1 MNNDDVQDLYG
12 YKAPL
17 EERIFKYIF
26 KILLFLLRINGRNKI
41 SNWILEEVNPFILVK
56 SKIDNL
62 VSCNLIKEIEFFKSN
77 YLASKDVNAWLG
89 LYKVL

>member
-56 SKIDNL
+56 SKIDD
-62 VSCNLIKEIEFFKSN
+62 SIKFKWITDIIDFYGEQKLSIQ
-77 YLASKDVNAWLG
+77 K
-89 LYKVL
+89 KV